1 MLGSTVRRRALSS
14 CAAGLAGRRGPEEI
28 GATPPGGEVDVA
40 DIERDGGEPSGLEG
54 RGGGAV
60 ALDAGDLSQDSAIEA
75 EGCASGSGE
84 GFAGGRGRSPGAAS
98 VPTRSPRLS
107 PSGPVEVISPG
118 RGSGMPMDD
127 VSATAVP
134 HGEA

>member
-28 GATPPGGEVDVA
+28 GAIPPGGEVDVA

-60 ALDAGDLSQDSAIEA
+60 ALDAGDLSQDSAMEA
-75 EGCASGSGE
+75 EGGASRLRRRV
-84 GFAGGRGRSPGAAS
+84 RGRSRQVAGSAFGAHPVADALAQRAGGGYF
-98 VPTRSPRLS
+98 PWTRIRHADGRRQCNRGAPR
-107 PSGPVEVISPG
+107 
-118 RGSGMPMDD
+118 
-127 VSATAVP
+127 
-134 HGEA
+134 